1 MNMFGF
7 SVADLPAPPLER
19 LLELAQETG
28 YRGLELR
35 SGPGETVHLDLDRA
49 GRQQIA
55 AAFDRAGVSLLGL
68 VTSLDVTAP
77 GEDGQLLAELRRH
90 IWLAADVGA
99 RYLRVLPCGADTGGS
114 GSGVRAERRLRAV
127 ASLAATCGVRI
138 LLQTQDAQDSVGQ
151 VAGLLDRIG
160 AAGVGAFWDVQGSPE
175 QGGDLPRA
183 YARLASHLGFIQVH
197 GNQVHGDQARQG
209 QAHEGLGEPPAAE
222 GTVPDATSTSAADCT
237 AGPPEL
243 RAALRTAVDN
253 GYDGWFVWKYD
264 ARRPPQPDGFAPAL
278 AAGRDWLERTTSASR
293 SGRARRRSKVGA
305 NAAH

>member
-7 SVADLPAPPLER
+7 SVADLPAPPLDR

-49 GRQQIA
+49 QRQQIA
-55 AAFDRAGVSLLGL
+55 VAFDRAGVSLLGL

-138 LLQTQDAQDSVGQ
+138 LLQTQDAQDSVGR

-175 QGGDLPRA
+175 PGGDLPRA

-197 GNQVHGDQARQG
+197 GNQVHDDRG
-209 QAHEGLGEPPAAE
+209 
-222 GTVPDATSTSAADCT
+222 DATAPGAGLPDGASGT
-237 AGPPEL
+237 ASGPPEL
-243 RAALRTAVDN
+243 RSALRTAVDN

-278 AAGRDWLERTTSASR
+278 AAGRDWLERTTSGSR
-293 SGRARRRSKVGA
+293 SGRARRRSAVGA
-305 NAAH
+305 DAGH

>member
-7 SVADLPAPPLER
+7 SVVDLPAPPLER

-35 SGPGETVHLDLDRA
+35 SGPGETVHLGLDRA
-49 GRQQIA
+49 ERQQIA
-55 AAFDRAGVSLLGL
+55 VAFDRAGVSLLGL

-138 LLQTQDAQDSVGQ
+138 LLQTQDAQDSVGR

-160 AAGVGAFWDVQGSPE
+160 AAGVGAYWDVQGTPE
-175 QGGDLPRA
+175 PGGDLPRA

-197 GNQVHGDQARQG
+197 DVRELA
-209 QAHEGLGEPPAAE
+209 PAGE
-222 GTVPDATSTSAADCT
+222 GTVPDGAPGRTPDDA

-243 RAALRTAVDN
+243 RTALRTAVDN

-278 AAGRDWLERTTSASR
+278 AAGRDWLERTTCASH
-293 SGRARRRSKVGA
+293 SGRARRRAEVGA
-305 NAAH
+305 DTRH